1 VPVDGRDTAA
11 REAIAFTTPAGAD
24 VDRATTGLLATAT
37 AGAGPDRELRATDL
51 APRVADGEDAEDAEA
66 PEAAEAAEATED
78 AEPTLDPAD
87 SVDPVSSADATAVE
101 ANSPP
106 TPNATARAPTRPTYR
121 AWLDAPRRTVDSMLA
136 DRCAFTDHHLL

>member
-66 PEAAEAAEATED
+66 PEATD
-78 AEPTLDPAD
+78 LTLDPAD